1 MRPFSSGGRQRLRY
15 GPHPS
20 QVADLSLPPG
30 SGRLPVAVIVHGG
43 FWRTKYGRSLGTQLA
58 RDLRRRGVATLNVEY
73 RRVGSSRRAGGGGW
87 PLTCLDVAAAVDLLA
102 GRDVSAARDLSRLDL
117 DRVVAVGHSAGGQL
131 AGWLASRPLF
141 PADLPGAS
149 PAVRL
154 SGFVSQAGVLDL
166 EQAAAENLGA
176 GAAQDFLG
184 GDPATVPEAYR
195 AASPIN
201 WLPDVSAVCV
211 HGSADDVVPINQSER
226 YQAAA
231 QQAGRTVELVRLDGV
246 GHREMIVPMHRAW
259 HAAREA
265 TLRLL
270 GAD

>member
-87 PLTCLDVAAAVDLLA
+87 PLTCLDVAAVVDLLA
-102 GRDVSAARDLSRLDL
+102 GPDGPADRLDL
-117 DRVVAVGHSAGGQL
+117 GRVVAVGHSAGGQL

-154 SGFVSQAGVLDL
+154 SGFVAQAGVLDL

-176 GAAQDFLG
+176 GATQGFLG
-184 GDPATVPEAYR
+184 GDPATAPEAYR

-201 WLPDVSAVCV
+201 WLPDVPAVCV
-211 HGSADDVVPINQSER
+211 HGTADDVVPISQSER

-231 QQAGRTVELVRLDGV
+231 QQVGRSVELIRLDGV
-246 GHREMIVPMHRAW
+246 GHMEMIIPMHRAW
-259 HAAREA
+259 RAARAA